1 MRSEQGLHGHDWWR
15 LTIRLRTLQA
25 PIGEAGGA
33 DTDWEPVRET
43 DLRVTGPILPEIRS
57 RATRQESHEMSI
69 WVYPF
74 TRHAARR
81 EYAVRLVTVNFV
93 WRGFAVWVGGFR
105 GGCRAISRR
114 RLRGCRL
121 RGLRGC

>member
-57 RATRQESHEMSI
+57 RATRQESHERSI
-69 WVYPF
+69 WVYPPF
-74 TRHAARR
+74 GRVGSLAPP
-81 EYAVRLVTVNFV
+81 TVIRVVKASN
-93 WRGFAVWVGGFR
+93 VGG
-105 GGCRAISRR
+105 
-114 RLRGCRL
+114 LTW
-121 RGLRGC
+121 